1 MQANKGENPESLPL
15 SENNSAHKQQS
26 EGKITTSESGSKQ
39 IAKQAEEP
47 KPNLL
52 RCWFFATTGFGTLFV
67 FCCLVS
73 IVNYWNVKYGPK
85 GLVDSLAAKNMGGII
100 GYLLSRPMNK
110 VMKISKQLFVY
121 PILSFMGSCGVLV
134 AGELITEQGNLKLA
148 AGMFCAFVAGTASS
162 LTECCTAG
170 YVFRFGP
177 KEIAYLNGGQAMAG
191 IISTL
196 IAMANIAVVPEDDAF
211 LQAFTYLCFQFV
223 TIAFIL
229 IITIAYYRQNPED
242 EYLFGKK
249 KRKRKD
255 RSSKLTEG
263 TESTNRDG
271 TMALTGTIP
280 DSGSG
285 MRTLTAE
292 PLLSQV
298 EAQLVANPSLAS
310 NPSVLVPPPKL
321 RETFA
326 IIYPYCFHLFLNF
339 MIAMN
344 IIPAITF
351 AMGMGWTSLQA
362 PQVLFLVFNV
372 SDFAGRTL
380 FSWYIM
386 ENKFLNQLLSIM
398 RIGFIV
404 IAVFALGPDHMQFFM
419 ENAAF
424 NLTYSVLL
432 GVSGGYLSSSL
443 FHLASIETKNEH
455 QDNSAFLMIMSLLC
469 GLTYGA
475 VINFFAI
482 TEV

>member
-1 MQANKGENPESLPL
+1 MQKSNDGGPESLPL
-15 SENNSAHKQQS
+15 SENTSNHK
-26 EGKITTSESGSKQ
+26 TSEKTEPSGATIKSV
-39 IAKQAEEP
+39 AKQAIEA

-52 RCWFFATTGFGTLFV
+52 RCWFFATTGFGALFV
-67 FCCLVS
+67 FNCMVS

-85 GLVDSLAAKNMGGII
+85 GLIDSLAAKNMGGII

-110 VMKISKQLFVY
+110 MMKVNKQLFLY

-134 AGELITEQGNLKLA
+134 AGELIPDQGDFKLGV
-148 AGMFCAFVAGTASS
+148 GMFCAFVSGTASS

-196 IAMANIAVVPEDDAF
+196 IAMANIAIVPEDDAF
-211 LQAFTYLCFQFV
+211 LQAFTYLNFQFV
-223 TIAFIL
+223 TIALIL
-229 IITIAYYRQNPED
+229 IITIAYYRQNPDD
-242 EYLFGKK
+242 EFLFGKK
-249 KRKRKD
+249 KRKR
-255 RSSKLTEG
+255 RSEGSKVTG
-263 TESTNRDG
+263 GSESTNRDG
-271 TMALTGTIP
+271 LGTITGTITE
-280 DSGSG
+280 SGST
-285 MRTLTAE
+285 MKTNAE

-298 EAQLVANPSLAS
+298 ETHPNANPSLAT

-321 RETFA
+321 MDTFA

-339 MIAMN
+339 MIALN

-351 AMGMGWTSLQA
+351 AMGMGWNSLQA
-362 PQVLFLVFNV
+362 PQLLFLVFNL
-372 SDFAGRTL
+372 SDFGGRTI
-380 FSWYIM
+380 FSWYVI
-386 ENKFLNQLLSIM
+386 ENKLFNQILSIL
-398 RIGFIV
+398 RIGFV
-404 IAVFALGPDHMQFFM
+404 VVAVLALGPSHMQFFM

-424 NLTYSVLL
+424 NLTYCVLL

-455 QDNSAFLMIMSLLC
+455 QDNSAFLMIMSLLG

-482 TEV
+482 TETSS